1 MLKRILVFLFFS
13 TFLVNAYSQKSLLE
27 KKISLTVENE
37 SVVSALEKVE
47 HLAGLYF
54 SFNGSL
60 FNKDKKIS
68 FHASNK
74 KIIEILCLIIE
85 DKTLVYRE
93 HSDQIIIYRPKQGDT
108 EGIAIHHQPKIAK
121 ENQKIYPIYDTIVD
135 YKIKTFV
142 DTLRVFDSVTV
153 YDTLKIYKT
162 IETPSIGNEKSNQYW
177 NVSLSAG
184 TTFSSIQYKA
194 IQHEQE
200 STIAILKNSNK
211 GGISPQIGFGISYG
225 NKLRINTG
233 LGFLLERENQN
244 IQTSFDEIKFSH
256 IHYDTIT
263 TSKLVTPYY
272 EYLNGD
278 TIWHTIYDTTRTITP
293 INRYDTLKH
302 TLNHQKANICLN
314 LTVPFYASYQFV
326 KLHNIEIGFNLG
338 LITHILIYCK
348 GNYLNTNNGQ
358 LELLSKRENNKI
370 NVNVYSAPTFSYTIH
385 SNYVCKIEPYYIYG
399 LQSTFTNATGISRMV
414 NYLGFSVSLLKK
426 L

>member
-13 TFLVNAYSQKSLLE
+13 TILVTVYSQKSLLE
-27 KKISLTVENE
+27 KKITLTVENE
-37 SVVSALEKVE
+37 SVVSTLEKVE
-47 HLAGLYF
+47 HLGGLYF
-54 SFNGSL
+54 SFNGNL

-68 FHASNK
+68 FRASNK

-135 YKIKTFV
+135 YKIKTIV
-142 DTLRVFDSVTV
+142 DTVRVIDSVTV

-162 IETPSIGNEKSNQYW
+162 IETPRFENEKSNQYW
-177 NVSLSAG
+177 SVSFSAG
-184 TTFSSIQYKA
+184 TSFPNVQYKA
-194 IQHEQE
+194 LQHEQE
-200 STIAILKNSNK
+200 STIDLLKKSNN

-233 LGFLLERENQN
+233 LGLLLERENQN
-244 IQTSFDEIKFSH
+244 INTSFDEIKFSH
-256 IHYDTIT
+256 IQYDTIT

-278 TIWHTIYDTTRTITP
+278 TIWHTIYDTTRTISPT
-293 INRYDTLKH
+293 NRYDTIQH
-302 TLNHQKANICLN
+302 SINHQKANSCLN
-314 LTVPFYASYQFV
+314 LTIPFYASYQFI
-326 KLHNIEIGFNLG
+326 KLNNIEIGFNLG
-338 LITHILIYCK
+338 IITHILMYSK

-358 LELLSKRENNKI
+358 LEILSKRDFNVV
-370 NVNVYSAPTFSYTIH
+370 NVNVYGAPTFSFALH
-385 SNYVCKIEPYYIYG
+385 SNYACKIVPYYIYG
-399 LQSTFTNATGISRMV
+399 LQSTFSNTIGISRMV
-414 NYLGFSVSLLKK
+414 NYLGLSVSLLKK